1 MSQLF
6 CLGLQ
11 SQPKLFGTLKLYHAS
26 PIPSNQCWIISRFSI
41 KNGKNHLIGNIE
53 GRGRGEL
60 TSCPNYF
67 VWDCSYTNSYYTV
80 SFKLRLLSLFP
91 SSSDA
96 SAHFHIETTSHMS
109 LKAEKSLIFIFHVI
123 TVNSLTASTSRKR
136 SPQINDHFVNN
147 YFVSQSNT
155 VARVLS

>member
-1 MSQLF
+1 MLDNIAF
-6 CLGLQ
+6 L
-11 SQPKLFGTLKLYHAS
+11 PLKRE
-26 PIPSNQCWIISRFSI
+26 N
-41 KNGKNHLIGNIE
+41 NHLIGNIE
-53 GRGRGEL
+53 GGGRGEL